1 MMFHVTQKSF
11 TFRNIILTKLN
22 QMVYIDTYILE
33 VLLANFCQNNS
44 VGIGT
49 RYGLD
54 GPEIE
59 ARCKRDFPHPFRPDQ
74 RPTVHPTNGYWVP
87 FPGSKAAGAWRS
99 PPTTII
105 YCRG

>member
-1 MMFHVTQKSF
+1 MMFHVTLKSF

-22 QMVYIDTYILE
+22 QMVYIDTCILE
-33 VLLANFCQNNS
+33 VLFANFCRNNS

-59 ARCKRDFPHPFRPDQ
+59 ARCKRDFPHPFRPDL
-74 RPTVHPTNGYWVP
+74 RPTVHPTQWVLGP
-87 FPGSKAAGAWRS
+87 FRGGKAAGAWR
-99 PPTTII
+99 
-105 YCRG
+105 